1 MLNKTN
7 KIFFVLSKKRHGE
20 FFFANIQVHVSQ
32 KMKINALQSTS
43 FKLFDNTDIIQKKK
57 KPTIEIHK
65 GNKLEIQG
73 KK

>member
-32 KMKINALQSTS
+32 KMKINAL
-43 FKLFDNTDIIQKKK
+43 
-57 KPTIEIHK
+57 
-65 GNKLEIQG
+65 
-73 KK
+73 